1 MKQHEGRPF
10 DIVLWGA
17 SGFTGR
23 LVAEYLIRHAPH
35 DLRLALAGRNG
46 GKLEALRAEL
56 SSSLPRAAHLPILIA
71 DARDAVALGEIVGRT
86 RVVCTTVGP
95 YAKYGRELVAACAR
109 LGVHS
114 CDLAGEVPFM
124 RETIDL
130 HDAEARG
137 SGARI
142 VNACGYDSVPSDLG
156 VFLAARFVRDTYGL
170 GLAEDH
176 GYFGAQKGGLSGG
189 TAASLLHGMEQ
200 AAADPLL
207 RELAADPYALLPNR
221 ALDRGPAA
229 PDQTRPEYS
238 ADLGRWTAPFI
249 MAIVNTRVVRRSNAL
264 LGGYGSGFRYQESMS
279 MPKGAA
285 GRVAASALSAALT
298 ALYGA
303 LAWAPTRQLL
313 EHALPSPGQG
323 PSKAQREAGYF
334 VTRHIASSEPDKAGR
349 RFRVLVTVRGTSDPG
364 YAETA
369 KMLGESALCL
379 ACDPLT
385 SPAGV
390 STPAAAMG
398 SWLIERLQRAGM
410 AWEVQPFDAEAL
422 RAAEG

>member
-1 MKQHEGRPF
+1 MKQHEDKPH

-23 LVAEYLIRHAPH
+23 LVAEYLVRHAPNG
-35 DLRLALAGRNG
+35 LRLALAGRNR
-46 GKLEALRAEL
+46 GKLEALRTEL
-56 SSSLPRAAHLPILIA
+56 SRSLPRAAQLPILIA
-71 DARDAVALGEIVGRT
+71 DARDAAALGDIVGGA
-86 RVVCTTVGP
+86 RVVCSTVGP

-114 CDLAGEVPFM
+114 CDLAGEVPFI
-124 RETIDL
+124 RETIDR

-156 VFLAARFVRDTYGL
+156 AFLAARFVRDTYGL
-170 GLAEDH
+170 GLVEDH
-176 GYFGAQKGGLSGG
+176 GYFGPQKGALSGG
-189 TAASLLHGMEQ
+189 TAASLLHGVEQ
-200 AAADPLL
+200 AADDPLL

-264 LGGYGSGFRYQESMS
+264 LGGYGPGFRYQESMS
-279 MPKGAA
+279 LPKGAK
-285 GRVAASALSAALT
+285 GRVAASSVSAAL
-298 ALYGA
+298 ALLYGA
-303 LAWAPTRQLL
+303 LAWAPTRKLL
-313 EHALPSPGQG
+313 ERALPSPGQG
-323 PSKAQREAGYF
+323 PSQAQREAGHF
-334 VTRHIASSEPDKAGR
+334 VARHIASSEPDTAGR
-349 RFRVLVTVRGTSDPG
+349 RRRVLVTVRGTSDPG

-369 KMLGESALCL
+369 KMLGESALSL

-385 SPAGV
+385 SAAGV

-410 AWEVQPFDAEAL
+410 TWDVQAFDAEAA